1 MPRIVLKDEI
11 DWEGWRA
18 ATRALVLSEV
28 PPEAIIWSVGGTAEP
43 VDAIEGSFS
52 LPRPLVELAE
62 EVIQARA
69 PERFT
74 LLYGLVWR
82 AHRGERQLLA
92 QLADPQV
99 ARAQELARAVRRDS
113 HRMRSFL
120 RFRPIESDAGPW
132 HVSWWEPEHYV
143 VEVTARAY
151 ARRFGGL
158 PWSILTPDRSAHW
171 DGRTLRLGPGLD
183 GADVTDDASL
193 EALWRSTGR
202 GNQQAATA
210 VPDWIHRVA
219 DRVEIALEADVPSPD
234 RLPLGTVRARSRESG
249 PAAAATPLGR
259 AAKEAESCHRCPL
272 WEPATQTVFGE
283 GPANARIM
291 MIGEQPGDQED
302 QIGRPFVGPAGQLLD
317 RALEEAGID
326 RRNVYVTN
334 AVKHFKFERRGKR
347 RIHQKPET
355 PEIVACRYWL
365 DIERAEVK
373 PELLLLLGATA
384 ARAVLER
391 PVTIGRER
399 GMRIPLT
406 DGLSAFVTVHPSYL
420 LRLPDPASK
429 EREYR
434 AFVLDLKKA
443 ARILA

>member
-18 ATRALVLSEV
+18 ATRALVLSGV
-28 PPEAIIWSVGGTAEP
+28 PPAAITWSVGEP
-43 VDAIEGSFS
+43 TEPIGIVDGSFS
-52 LPRPLVELAE
+52 LPRSLVELAE
-62 EVIQARA
+62 EAIQARD
-69 PERFT
+69 PERFG
-74 LLYGLVWR
+74 LLYSLVWR
-82 AHRGERQLLA
+82 AHRGERQLLG
-92 QLADPQV
+92 QSADPEV
-99 ARAQELARAVRRDS
+99 ARTQQLARAVRRDS

-120 RFRPIESDAGPW
+120 RFRPVEDPAGTR
-132 HVSWWEPEHYV
+132 HVGWWEPEHYV

-151 ARRFGGL
+151 ARRFGAV
-158 PWSILTPDRSAHW
+158 PWSILTPYRSAHW
-171 DGRTLRLGPGLD
+171 DGRVLRLGPGLD
-183 GADVTDDASL
+183 GAEVADD
-193 EALWRSTGR
+193 EALDAYWRAAGR
-202 GNQQAATA
+202 GNQEAAMA

-219 DRVEIALEADVPSPD
+219 DRVEVALEADVPSPD

-259 AAKEAESCHRCPL
+259 AAKEAEHCRRCQL

-283 GPANARIM
+283 GPGDARIM

-326 RRNVYVTN
+326 RRTVYVTN

-365 DIERAEVK
+365 DMERVEVK
-373 PELLLLLGATA
+373 PELLVLLGATA

-406 DGLSAFVTVHPSYL
+406 DRLSAFVTVHPSYL

-434 AFVLDLKKA
+434 AFVADLKKA
-443 ARILA
+443 ARILG